1 MRLRRLLLAL
11 TVAAAVPV
19 VAYAATQSDDDAS
32 GTAAQDREPAGCDV
46 VSPKPGSAISG
57 SFGAHV
63 TVVAPGRGDLVP
75 PGTTEGR
82 PRPNGAVYAKI
93 LWRRDPRRARGRMRV
108 TGRRLDTALPG
119 SLRAT
124 LNQAYSDF
132 VPSTLI
138 FSSAGCWSVTA
149 RSGKARVRYVVRV
162 VNLAI
167 AG

>member
-1 MRLRRLLLAL
+1 MRLTRLLLAL
-11 TVAAAVPV
+11 IFAAAVPV
-19 VAYAATQSDDDAS
+19 VACAGAGSDEDAS
-32 GTAAQDREPAGCDV
+32 GTAAQDQETAGCDV

-57 SFGAHV
+57 SFGAQV
-63 TVVAPGRGDLVP
+63 TVVAPGSGDLVL
-75 PGTTEGR
+75 PGATEGR

-108 TGRRLDTALPG
+108 TGRRLDEAGG
-119 SLRAT
+119 SLRAN
-124 LNQAYSDF
+124 LDQGHSDF
-132 VPSTLI
+132 VPSSLI

-162 VNLAI
+162 VNLAT